1 MSVTSKALWYIETHL
16 ADDLALEPVAAVVGV
31 STFHLC
37 RAFPA
42 YTGSPVAAYV
52 RARRLSEA
60 ARALA
65 NGAPDILSVALAA
78 GYGSHE
84 AFTRAFRQHFNITPE
99 DVRARASV
107 EHLRLQEP
115 LRMNPTTVPTVPAPR
130 ITHRDGFLA
139 FGLSEHYQAGGNAG
153 IPAQWHRFG
162 PYIGHIAHQLPE
174 ISLGIVYNVDPAN
187 NFDYLCA
194 VEVTQ
199 FPDSPA
205 DFTRLTIAPATYAVF
220 EHRDHISSIQAT
232 FTAIWERGLADA
244 GVKAADAPMFE
255 RYDKRFDARTGLG
268 GLEIWVPI
276 QA

>member
-1 MSVTSKALWYIETHL
+1 MTPVGKALWYVESHFAGEISL
-16 ADDLALEPVAAVVGV
+16 DQVAAAGGV
-31 STFHLC
+31 SRYYLA
-37 RAFPA
+37 RAFA
-42 YTGSPVAAYV
+42 EATGSPVAAYV

-187 NFDYLCA
+187 NF
-194 VEVTQ
+194 
-199 FPDSPA
+199 
-205 DFTRLTIAPATYAVF
+205 
-220 EHRDHISSIQAT
+220 
-232 FTAIWERGLADA
+232 
-244 GVKAADAPMFE
+244 
-255 RYDKRFDARTGLG
+255 
-268 GLEIWVPI
+268 
-276 QA
+276 